1 MNSKGRYT
9 FIIVAYKQEQYI
21 IEALESV
28 RYQIERFGNGRKY
41 QLIIA
46 DDYSEDNT
54 RNLIEYWISVY
65 KGLFTEV
72 TKVYQSQNVGTCRNL
87 ADALQCINGDYF
99 YSIGGDDMFSY
110 VDIFSELEC
119 HKDIEI
125 LMCPSVIIENGLV
138 RRDWKSYRA
147 MVAQSGYEDRYID
160 WAIGLGGT
168 FLTGTAWN
176 NRVNTKEVMEFMSGF
191 GLYDDV
197 PRYYAIWK
205 YIQPI
210 RYTYLNKPLMI
221 YRRNA
226 RSVSSLNGNMTVA
239 LNADTERF
247 YKYVAENSSDFFYK
261 IAARMKGMSMA
272 MRGYPLLNKIRYIS
286 PYYFGKLLFEIKAH
300 KQMKE
305 TYADFIADYANEAQE
320 YVDYIHAQTQ
330 RFIGEYEDSKV

>member
-1 MNSKGRYT
+1 MNSKGLYT
-9 FIIVAYKQEQYI
+9 FIIVAYNQEQYI

-28 RYQIERFGNGRKY
+28 RYQIEQYGNGRKY

-54 RNLIEYWISVY
+54 RNLIEHWLLTYEN
-65 KGLFTEV
+65 LFSEV
-72 TKVYQSQNVGTCRNL
+72 TKVYQSHNVGTCRNV
-87 ADALQCINGDYF
+87 AGALQRINGDIF

-110 VDIFSELEC
+110 VDIFGELEC

-147 MVAQSGYEDRYID
+147 MVAQSGYKDRYID

-205 YIQPI
+205 NIRPI
-210 RYTYLNKPLMI
+210 RYKYSNKPLMI
-221 YRRNA
+221 YRKNA
-226 RSVSSLNGNMTVA
+226 GSVSSLNGTMTSS
-239 LNADTERF
+239 LNADTVRF
-247 YKYVAENSSDFFYK
+247 YTYVAENSSGFFYK
-261 IAARMKGMSMA
+261 IAARMKGLSMA
-272 MRGYPLLNKIRYIS
+272 MRGYPLLNKIGYIS
-286 PYYFGKLLFEIKAH
+286 PYYFGKLLFEIKTH
-300 KQMKE
+300 KKMREEYEK
-305 TYADFIADYANEAQE
+305 FIADYADDAQGYTE
-320 YVDYIHAQTQ
+320 YIHAQSQ
-330 RFIGEYEDSKV
+330 RLIGDYEDSKV